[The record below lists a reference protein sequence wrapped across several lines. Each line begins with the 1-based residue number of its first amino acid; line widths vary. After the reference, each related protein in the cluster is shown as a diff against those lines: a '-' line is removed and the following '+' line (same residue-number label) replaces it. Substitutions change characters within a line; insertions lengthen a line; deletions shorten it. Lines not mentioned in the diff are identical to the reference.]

1 MTVVDSS
8 GWLEVLL
15 DGPLADEF
23 SLHLQDEDGV
33 LVPSIVVYE
42 VHKVARRERGG
53 DVADGIV
60 ALMLAHH
67 VVDLDANLAIYAAEL
82 SLEHRLPMAD
92 AIVYATARAHDATL
106 VTRDVGFRSL
116 PGVEY
121 LAPASRTS

>member
-1 MTVVDSS
+1 M
-8 GWLEVLL
+8 LL

-23 SLHLQDEDGV
+23 SLHLQDEDSV

-42 VHKVARRERGG
+42 VHKVAHRERGG

-67 VVDLDANLAIYAAEL
+67 VVDLDANLAVYAAEL

-92 AIVYATARAHDATL
+92 AIVYATALAHGAVL
-106 VTRDVGFRSL
+106 VTGDADFRDL

-121 LAPASRTS
+121 LAQPSANPSD